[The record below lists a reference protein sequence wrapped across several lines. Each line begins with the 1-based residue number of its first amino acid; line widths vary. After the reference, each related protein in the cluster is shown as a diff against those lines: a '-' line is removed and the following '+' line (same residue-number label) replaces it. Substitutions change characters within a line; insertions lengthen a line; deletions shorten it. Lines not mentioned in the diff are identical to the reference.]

1 MKKGTF
7 SIRTSVILCLLV
19 SIIPV
24 DLLFI
29 VFSNHSIRSIFE
41 KTEESYRMSIDSA
54 AADFEDSFRE
64 IENGLASLYINSIDV
79 RYLKNAV
86 TAEERYHYAYSLSL
100 DLSMAIDDAGVSF
113 VYDGSRFHFTS
124 GQNIAPSDKR
134 NMLYSSFFSSLA
146 SQEKFDTSGWFLG
159 SSGDSRL
166 LVRIVGGGGVYIGK
180 AILLSGN
187 LAQQILT
194 PSADQLVFFSGCDEG
209 DPLTETGG
217 VEEELLLSLDDA
229 GDNPFFI
236 VPADSYLTVE
246 HRFDA
251 LPVTLVCA
259 VSSAS
264 LISDLRFSQAAF
276 WSLLFLSALSV
287 SFTLLFLHRRVTK
300 PLKDLRGNILSLRS
314 SAYEWRSGNGAAKE
328 IQQVYDTFD
337 NMTQEIKELRIKSYE
352 EEIQKQQYRLQY
364 YQLQLKPHFYLNS
377 LKSLY
382 GLAQNGKNE
391 EIQQMLLSLSEQFQ
405 YIAYDLTA
413 MIPLGE
419 ELTHTQNYVN
429 IQKIG
434 KGFPIHVTLSA
445 ESGLSQIEVPSLILQ
460 TFVENSIKYAPV
472 YGRTLRIS
480 IAIRL
485 EDLDGERYLH
495 IRVADNGAGYP
506 EKLLEDFYDEK
517 TERLKGHIGLYNLKA
532 RLSLIYGEKA
542 YFIISNKDGAV
553 SEIFLPANRKK
564 EENTDGSAA
573 G

>member
-1 MKKGTF
+1 MKKRTF

-24 DLLFI
+24 DLMFI

-54 AADFEDSFRE
+54 AAVFEESFRN
-64 IENGLASLYINSIDV
+64 IENGLAALYINSIDV
-79 RYLKNAV
+79 RYLKNAA
-86 TAEERYHYAYSLSL
+86 TPEERYHYAYSLSQ
-100 DLSMAIDDAGVSF
+100 DLSVAAGSAGVSF
-113 VYDGSRFHFTS
+113 VYDGRQFYFSM
-124 GQNIAPSDKR
+124 GQDISAEDRRSMR
-134 NMLYSSFFSSLA
+134 YSSFFTALQ
-146 SQEKFDTSGWFLG
+146 SQESFDTSGCLLEPA
-159 SSGDSRL
+159 GDSWVL
-166 LVRIVGGGGVYIGK
+166 ARIVGGGGVYIGK
-180 AILLSGN
+180 AVLLGGS
-187 LAQQILT
+187 LAQDVLA
-194 PSADQLVFFSGCDEG
+194 PSANQLVYFASPDGV
-209 DPLTETGG
+209 PITETGG
-217 VEEELLLSLDDA
+217 VAEELFLSLDDA
-229 GDNPFFI
+229 GDSPFFI
-236 VPADSYLTVE
+236 FPADSYFTVE
-246 HRFDA
+246 HPFDA
-251 LPVTLVCA
+251 LPVILVCA

-264 LISDLRFSQAAF
+264 LISDLRLSQAVF
-276 WSLLFLSALSV
+276 WGLILLSAFSV
-287 SFTLLFLHRRVTK
+287 AFTLLFLHRRVTK
-300 PLKDLRGNILSLRS
+300 PLKDLRGNILSLRN
-314 SAYEWRSGNGAAKE
+314 SAYEWRSGSGAARE

-337 NMTQEIKELRIKSYE
+337 SMTEEIKELRIRFYE
-352 EEIQKQQYRLQY
+352 EELQKQQYRLQY

-391 EIQQMLLSLSEQFQ
+391 EIQKMLLSLSEQFQ

-445 ESGLSQIEVPSLILQ
+445 ESGLSQVEVPSLILQ

-485 EDLDGERYLH
+485 EDLDGESYLH
-495 IRVADNGAGYP
+495 IQVADNGAGYP
-506 EKLLEDFYDEK
+506 EQLLEDFYAEDAG
-517 TERLKGHIGLYNLKA
+517 RLKGHIGLFNLRA
-532 RLSLIYGEKA
+532 RLSLIYGERA
-542 YFIISNKDGAV
+542 YFILSNKDGAV
-553 SEIFLPANRKK
+553 SEIFLPVNSKK
-564 EENTDGSAA
+564 EETANGTAA

>member
-1 MKKGTF
+1 MKKRTF

-24 DLLFI
+24 DLMFI

-54 AADFEDSFRE
+54 AAVFEESFRN
-64 IENGLASLYINSIDV
+64 IENGLAALYINSIDV
-79 RYLKNAV
+79 RYLKNAA
-86 TAEERYHYAYSLSL
+86 TPEERYHYAYSLSQ
-100 DLSMAIDDAGVSF
+100 DLSVAAGSAGVSF
-113 VYDGSRFHFTS
+113 VYDGRQFYFSM
-124 GQNIAPSDKR
+124 GQDISAEDRRSMR
-134 NMLYSSFFSSLA
+134 YSSFFTALQ
-146 SQEKFDTSGWFLG
+146 SQESFDTSGWLLEPA
-159 SSGDSRL
+159 GDSWVL
-166 LVRIVGGGGVYIGK
+166 ARIVGGGGVYIGK
-180 AILLSGN
+180 AVLLGGS
-187 LAQQILT
+187 LAQDVLA
-194 PSADQLVFFSGCDEG
+194 PSANQLVYFASPDGV
-209 DPLTETGG
+209 PITETGG
-217 VEEELLLSLDDA
+217 VAEELFLSLDDA
-229 GDNPFFI
+229 GDSPFFI
-236 VPADSYLTVE
+236 FPADSYFTVE
-246 HRFDA
+246 HPFDA
-251 LPVTLVCA
+251 LPVILVCA

-264 LISDLRFSQAAF
+264 LISDLRLSQAVF
-276 WSLLFLSALSV
+276 WGLILLSAFSV
-287 SFTLLFLHRRVTK
+287 AFTLLFLHRRVTK
-300 PLKDLRGNILSLRS
+300 PLKDLRGNILSLRN
-314 SAYEWRSGNGAAKE
+314 SAYEWRSGSGAARE

-337 NMTQEIKELRIKSYE
+337 SMTEEIKELRIRFYE
-352 EEIQKQQYRLQY
+352 EELQKQQYRLQY

-391 EIQQMLLSLSEQFQ
+391 EIQKMLLSLSEQFQ

-445 ESGLSQIEVPSLILQ
+445 ESGLSQVEVPSLFLQ

-485 EDLDGERYLH
+485 EDLDGESYLH
-495 IRVADNGAGYP
+495 IQVADNGAGYP
-506 EKLLEDFYDEK
+506 EQLLEDFYAEDAG
-517 TERLKGHIGLYNLKA
+517 RLKGHIGLFNLRA
-532 RLSLIYGEKA
+532 RLSLIYGERA
-542 YFIISNKDGAV
+542 YFILSNKDGAV
-553 SEIFLPANRKK
+553 SEIFLPVNSKK
-564 EENTDGSAA
+564 EETANGTAA

>member
-1 MKKGTF
+1 MKKRTF

-24 DLLFI
+24 DLMFI

-54 AADFEDSFRE
+54 AAVFEESFRN
-64 IENGLASLYINSIDV
+64 IENGLAALYINSIDV
-79 RYLKNAV
+79 RYLKNAA
-86 TAEERYHYAYSLSL
+86 TPEERYHYAYSLSQ
-100 DLSMAIDDAGVSF
+100 DLSVAAGSAGVSF
-113 VYDGSRFHFTS
+113 VYDGRQFYFSM
-124 GQNIAPSDKR
+124 GQDISAEDRRSMR
-134 NMLYSSFFSSLA
+134 YSSFFTALQ
-146 SQEKFDTSGWFLG
+146 SQESFDTSGWLLEPA
-159 SSGDSRL
+159 GDSWVL
-166 LVRIVGGGGVYIGK
+166 ARIVGGGGVYIGK
-180 AILLSGN
+180 AVLLGGS
-187 LAQQILT
+187 LAQDVLA
-194 PSADQLVFFSGCDEG
+194 PSANQLVYFASPDGV
-209 DPLTETGG
+209 PITETGG
-217 VEEELLLSLDDA
+217 VAEELFLSLDDA
-229 GDNPFFI
+229 GDSPFFI
-236 VPADSYLTVE
+236 FPADSYFTVE
-246 HRFDA
+246 HPFDA
-251 LPVTLVCA
+251 LPVILVCA

-264 LISDLRFSQAAF
+264 LISDLRLSQAVF
-276 WSLLFLSALSV
+276 WGLILLSAFSV
-287 SFTLLFLHRRVTK
+287 AFTLLFLHRRVTK
-300 PLKDLRGNILSLRS
+300 PLKDLRGNILSLRN
-314 SAYEWRSGNGAAKE
+314 SAYEWRSGSGAARE

-337 NMTQEIKELRIKSYE
+337 SMTEEIKELRIRFYE
-352 EEIQKQQYRLQY
+352 EELQKQQYRLQY

-391 EIQQMLLSLSEQFQ
+391 EIQKMLLSLSEQFQ

-445 ESGLSQIEVPSLILQ
+445 ESGLSQVEVPSLILQ

-485 EDLDGERYLH
+485 EDLDGESYLH
-495 IRVADNGAGYP
+495 IQVADNGAGYP
-506 EKLLEDFYDEK
+506 EQLLEDFYAEDAG
-517 TERLKGHIGLYNLKA
+517 RLKGHIGLFNLRA
-532 RLSLIYGEKA
+532 RLSLIYGERA
-542 YFIISNKDGAV
+542 YFILSNKDGAV
-553 SEIFLPANRKK
+553 SEIFLPVNSKK
-564 EENTDGSAA
+564 EETANGTAA